1 LFVPHLGWWKI
12 ILDIFKRNID
22 FFWQFITDQNSSLT
36 SIIIFDFMNGKGK
49 DIKNEIYNYLIIC
62 QVCDLDDVSL
72 FNLNLF
78 YGL

>member
-12 ILDIFKRNID
+12 ILDILKRNID

>member
-1 LFVPHLGWWKI
+1 
-12 ILDIFKRNID
+12 
-22 FFWQFITDQNSSLT
+22 
-36 SIIIFDFMNGKGK
+36 MNGKGK